1 MSSSSSPSKQKKE
14 TKEEEA
20 VLKSLSSLDAFIDEV
35 HTSLI
40 SLDLNEPPLFFAFK
54 ALQRRSQKADED
66 IGPTHLPIPKQMIME
81 FGVGAGHTLKKIKE
95 FFPGWENHRRFRFFR
110 RPSGK
115 LDTWVLGQRGVLS
128 GRGDSKR
135 YSWRKRVHR
144 ERFIQ
149 RHRSEIF

>member
-40 SLDLNEPPLFFAFK
+40 SLDLNEPPLFFALK
-54 ALQRRSQKADED
+54 ALQRRSQKEDED

-95 FFPGWENHRRFRFFR
+95 FFPVGKTIVGFDSFEGLPENWIPGSWAKGRSLRAGRFQKIFLEKTC
-110 RPSGK
+110 PS
-115 LDTWVLGQRGVLS
+115 
-128 GRGDSKR
+128 
-135 YSWRKRVHR
+135 
-144 ERFIQ
+144 
-149 RHRSEIF
+149 